1 MFCVY
6 MHICPNNKRYIGITM
21 KKPEY
26 RWGKNGSRYRE
37 HNVHFWNAIQKYGWH
52 NIEHI
57 IVAKDLTKEEA
68 CDMEIELIRKYNTTD
83 RKFGYN
89 KSTGGECSSC
99 GVHRV
104 LSNETRRKIS
114 EAQMG
119 KKLPRE
125 VVEKI
130 IESRSGYRHSD
141 ETKSKISKAHN
152 IPIEQL
158 SADGVIIA
166 EYGSILEASIKTG
179 VQKQN
184 ICKCCRGERKTAGGF
199 IWKYRG

>member
-1 MFCVY
+1 MSE
-6 MHICPNNKRYIGITM
+6 K
-21 KKPEY
+21 
-26 RWGKNGSRYRE
+26 SR
-37 HNVHFWNAIQKYGWH
+37 G
-52 NIEHI
+52 
-57 IVAKDLTKEEA
+57 
-68 CDMEIELIRKYNTTD
+68 
-83 RKFGYN
+83 
-89 KSTGGECSSC
+89 
-99 GVHRV
+99 
-104 LSNETRRKIS
+104 NETRRKIS
-114 EAQMG
+114 EAQIG

-179 VQKQN
+179 VHKQN
-184 ICKCCRGERKTAGGF
+184 ICKCCKGERKTAGGF